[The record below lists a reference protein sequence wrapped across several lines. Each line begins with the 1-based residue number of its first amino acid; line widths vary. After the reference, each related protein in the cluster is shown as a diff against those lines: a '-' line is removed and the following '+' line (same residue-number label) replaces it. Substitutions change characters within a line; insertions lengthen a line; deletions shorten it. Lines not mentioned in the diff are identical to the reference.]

1 MWRLG
6 LIAAAIV
13 LLLDRL
19 SKWWLIHVFEMPLK
33 PEVTVTPF
41 FKLVMWWNTGIS
53 FGVFSTGSD
62 VVRWLLAALAIVV
75 CIILVCW
82 LTKTNRWLT
91 ALGIG
96 LVLGGAIGNI
106 YDRVLYGAVADFF
119 YFHVGDWY
127 WPAFNVADMGI
138 TIGVATLLFEAVTKP
153 RPPQT

>member
-1 MWRLG
+1 
-6 LIAAAIV
+6 
-13 LLLDRL
+13 
-19 SKWWLIHVFEMPLK
+19 
-33 PEVTVTPF
+33 
-41 FKLVMWWNTGIS
+41 
-53 FGVFSTGSD
+53 
-62 VVRWLLAALAIVV
+62 
-75 CIILVCW
+75 
-82 LTKTNRWLT
+82 LT